1 MRHST
6 RSVEREQTLDLMRHV
21 IMMTAKPVVANL
33 YNPHEQSKH
42 ELLDRFVVRH
52 DMFRELYHGISAASS
67 QAVPQHFLLEGPR
80 GTGKTTLLLRLNYEV
95 ENDARLRECCVS
107 IVLKEE
113 AYYGIRRLYTFW
125 KTIAQE
131 LQAKDKR
138 FSGLYEQMRA
148 AYNPDIPQ
156 YLGEKQYEKTCCDL
170 LLNALAAQSK
180 TAVLF
185 IDNFGELLYNFTG
198 QEMYRLYT
206 IMKSQTPITLV
217 AASSMALE
225 ALRNDENGFLY
236 ALFEKK
242 RLEGLS
248 KQETA
253 ALLLELGRTYGKDD
267 VIERLLA
274 KQPGRVESLRILTG
288 GVIRTMVLLFEIF
301 TEQEESDT
309 VADLDAVLDRVT
321 PLYKSRMDMLTPL
334 QREIVNAIALHWEA
348 VSVDEIAQ
356 ATNLHRQ
363 EVQAILQDLE
373 HLFLIERL
381 GDVTPLP
388 LFRLKE
394 RFFNIWYLMRLSTG
408 GGHAR
413 VTWLLHFLESW
424 YGKHEFQDIA
434 RKYITSANTG
444 ATPPKSALYLTE
456 AFLQSGALDQET
468 EHRMLH
474 AAKRLIADAEA
485 PLADASSDIELQER
499 GQAFYQQELYEQAV
513 ALFTQLKRKDD
524 RANFRIGYALTKLSR
539 FDEAIPY
546 FLDAAN
552 GGHLE
557 AMLRLA
563 LIYQH
568 HLRDAASAEQWYRMA
583 SDRGHTDAMLNLGH
597 LYCYALQD
605 YSNARKYYILAA
617 QTGHERLKELNSP
630 KAAFASLKKYVLSAF
645 EGFTQDHGRGEALE
659 MPGVRENYRQAM
671 RRTTA
676 EALYQLGNLH
686 THHLRNRDK
695 AERYYEAA
703 AQLGH
708 VKAMLYLGDACYFVK
723 QDIKNAEKYYL
734 MAAKEDDLDAMMNL
748 ALLYHTTLNHEK
760 KAEKW
765 YLAAAANGEISAMN
779 GIAWLYF
786 EQNRER
792 AAALDYARHALLTER
807 NMHTAHTAA
816 CVYLWNNLID
826 EAFELAREFLF
837 APQAYDEIEQDILYF
852 LMFALAKEQ
861 YQRILELFRAPELD
875 LRERFTPMFYA
886 LLHCIGDPAYDKLPP
901 ELAEP
906 VRDIIARIQNMSERY
921 A

>member
-1 MRHST
+1 M
-6 RSVEREQTLDLMRHV
+6 
-21 IMMTAKPVVANL
+21 IAAKPAAANL

-52 DMFRELYHGISAASS
+52 DLFRELYQGIFAALTNR
-67 QAVPQHFLLEGPR
+67 APQHFLLEGPR

-95 ENDARLRECCVS
+95 ESDARLREFCVP
-107 IVLKEE
+107 ITLKEE
-113 AYYGIRRLYTFW
+113 AYYGIRRLYAFW

-131 LQAKDKR
+131 LQAKDAS
-138 FSGLYEQMRA
+138 FSGLYEQMGA
-148 AYNPDIPQ
+148 AYHPENPQ
-156 YLGEKQYEKTCCDL
+156 YLKEKQYEKTCCDL
-170 LLNALAAQSK
+170 LLNALTARSK
-180 TAVLF
+180 TVVLF

-206 IMKSQTPITLV
+206 IIKSDAPITFV

-253 ALLLELGRTYGKDD
+253 ALLLELGRAYGKDD

-274 KQPGRVESLRILTG
+274 QQPGRVESLRILTG
-288 GVIRTMVLLFEIF
+288 GVIRTIVLLFEIF

-309 VADLDAVLDRVT
+309 VADLDTVLDRVT

-334 QREIVNAIALHWEA
+334 QREIVNAIALRWEA
-348 VSVDEIAQ
+348 VSVDDIADD
-356 ATNLHRQ
+356 THVHRQ
-363 EVQAILQDLE
+363 EVQALLQDLE

-381 GDVTPLP
+381 GEVAPMP

-394 RFFNIWYLMRLSTG
+394 RFFNIWYLMRLSAS

-424 YGKHEFQDIA
+424 YGKQEFRDIA
-434 RKYITSANTG
+434 QKYIKSANTG
-444 ATPPKSALYLTE
+444 AAPPKSALYLTE
-456 AFLQSGALDQET
+456 AFLQSGVLDLET
-468 EHRMLH
+468 EHKMLH
-474 AAKRLIADAEA
+474 AAKRLIADADA
-485 PLADASSDIELQER
+485 PLADAASDIELFER
-499 GQAFYQQELYEQAV
+499 GQAFYQQELYEQAA
-513 ALFTQLKRKDD
+513 ALFMQLRRKDEH
-524 RANFRIGYALTKLSR
+524 ANFRIGYALANLAR

-546 FLDAAN
+546 FLEAAKQE
-552 GGHLE
+552 HLE
-557 AMLRLA
+557 AMLRLG
-563 LIYQH
+563 LLYDKDLH
-568 HLRDAASAEQWYRMA
+568 DTTNAERWYREA
-583 SDRGHTDAMLNLGH
+583 SERGHTDAMLNLGN
-597 LYCYALQD
+597 LYCYAMQD
-605 YSNARKYYILAA
+605 YSAAKKYYMLAA
-617 QTGHERLKELNSP
+617 QTGYERLKALSSP
-630 KAAFASLKKYVLSAF
+630 NATLASLKKYVVSTLKGLIQ
-645 EGFTQDHGRGEALE
+645 ERGRNEVHE
-659 MPGVRENYRQAM
+659 IPGVQQNYRQAM

-703 AQLGH
+703 AQHDH
-708 VKAMLYLGDACYFVK
+708 VKAMLYLGDLYYFTK
-723 QDIKNAEKYYL
+723 QDVKSAEKYYL
-734 MAAKEDDLDAMMNL
+734 MAAKYGDLDAMMNL
-748 ALLYHTTLNHEK
+748 ALLYHTTLKQEK

-765 YLAAAANGEISAMN
+765 YLAAADKGEISAMN
-779 GIAWLYF
+779 GLAWLYF

-816 CVYLWNNLID
+816 CIFLWNNRIE
-826 EAFELAREFLF
+826 EAFDTAREFLF
-837 APQAYDEIEQDILYF
+837 APQAYDAIEQDILDF
-852 LMFALAKEQ
+852 LIFAIAKEQ
-861 YQRILELFRAPELD
+861 YQRVLDIFRLPRLD
-875 LRERFTPMFYA
+875 LRERFTPLFYA
-886 LLHCIGDPAYDKLPP
+886 LLYSIGDPAYDKLPP

-906 VRDIIARIQNMSERY
+906 VRDIIARIQEMADKY